1 MPGGEG
7 ARWSD
12 WYPALRDRTTVTPVD
27 LNYFY
32 QDTWAAGKILASR
45 PTVHVD
51 LGSTA
56 LLVGMLSNSTRMI
69 SVDVRPLAV
78 ALDGLVACAGTG
90 VGLPFRDRSIR
101 SLSSLCVLEHIG
113 LGRYGDQIDPR
124 GAEKAAAELQRVLA
138 PGGDLYLSVP
148 IEKEDRAYFNAHRAF
163 SIATVLKMI
172 SELALEH
179 VVLVQGHR
187 RLSPGEIEMLDSY
200 SPMVFGL
207 FHFRRHT
214 D

>member
-1 MPGGEG
+1 MVRLVPGA
-7 ARWSD
+7 ARPDDRDAGRPELLLSGHLGRRED
-12 WYPALRDRTTVTPVD
+12 SRFAADGPRGLGLDRAPGRDALKLDEDDQR
-27 LNYFY
+27 
-32 QDTWAAGKILASR
+32 
-45 PTVHVD
+45 
-51 LGSTA
+51 
-56 LLVGMLSNSTRMI
+56 
-69 SVDVRPLAV
+69 LAV